1 MKNSLTM
8 ASALALALTACGCG
22 GGGGGS
28 TNTPTAP
35 TTGGNTSGAVT
46 VTITGKS
53 GTLAFTP
60 NPATVD
66 SGATVQFKNNDSV
79 THHIMM
85 DDGSAQTADIP
96 PGATSA
102 AIAVGGNKSY
112 HCVIHPG
119 MVGGFNG
126 STGDPPPNCSYQYC
140 AGYGGG

>member
-8 ASALALALTACGCG
+8 ALALALALTASGCG
-22 GGGGGS
+22 GGGS
-28 TNTPTAP
+28 MNTPTAP
-35 TTGGNTSGAVT
+35 TTTGGNTSGAVT

-53 GTLAFTP
+53 GTAAFTP
-60 NPATVD
+60 NPAIVN
-66 SGATVQFKNNDSV
+66 SGGTVQFKNNDAV

-102 AIAVGGNKSY
+102 AVSVGSNMSY

-126 STGDPPPNCSYQYC
+126 STGTPPPNCSYQYC